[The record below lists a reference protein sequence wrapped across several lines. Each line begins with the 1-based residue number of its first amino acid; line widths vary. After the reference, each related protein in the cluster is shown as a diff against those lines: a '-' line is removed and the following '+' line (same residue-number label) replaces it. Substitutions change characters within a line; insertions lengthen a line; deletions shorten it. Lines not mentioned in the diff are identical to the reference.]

1 MIRDG
6 RDGVA
11 QVSCRII
18 EVLGDEFDFMAF
30 NSQFRVDQQETGP
43 AHGFGGYY
51 WGNIRAE
58 VEGIGIRES
67 DTTTPC
73 ESRLK
78 NTWGYPVWMKARTVV
93 HESHAELPGQ
103 TPYDPA
109 LTYFAHEIGHT
120 WLAYAYYTRNDERRP
135 LRDGSG
141 HWTRELHA
149 PAPFPRWGTEN
160 GSVMG
165 GAYWRE
171 HGDGTFTPRS
181 VRGEYA
187 RRRLLLARPLPHGPR
202 NPRRSAGHV
211 LAPRP
216 RAGGRRVGRA
226 LRGRRRRS

>member
-6 RDGVA
+6 GDGIA

-58 VEGIGIRES
+58 VEGIGIRED

-103 TPYDPA
+103 TPYDWA
-109 LTYFAHEIGHT
+109 LMFFRARDRPYLACLRRIHE
-120 WLAYAYYTRNDERRP
+120 E
-135 LRDGSG
+135 
-141 HWTRELHA
+141 
-149 PAPFPRWGTEN
+149 
-160 GSVMG
+160 
-165 GAYWRE
+165 WRAE
-171 HGDGTFTPRS
+171 IA
-181 VRGEYA
+181 A
-187 RRRLLLARPLPHGPR
+187 RRVWPLDARAACTRAVPPVGNRERVGHGRGSTGASTAMGPSR
-202 NPRRSAGHV
+202 
-211 LAPRP
+211 PRP
-216 RAGGRRVGRA
+216 G
-226 LRGRRRRS
+226 